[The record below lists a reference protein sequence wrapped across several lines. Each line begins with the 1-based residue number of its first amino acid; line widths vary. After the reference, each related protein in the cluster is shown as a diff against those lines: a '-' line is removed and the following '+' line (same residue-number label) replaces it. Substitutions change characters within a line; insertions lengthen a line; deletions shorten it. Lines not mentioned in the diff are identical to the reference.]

1 VNNMKLESGVLGR
14 FKAALAAVAAAF
26 LLAVSG
32 TACVNRAFLVQVP
45 PMLPARYYACQEA
58 TPVDLYNAYLS
69 PNARRIFAEQ
79 QFNSEVFVFK
89 NIEVVSAMLLN
100 IPKDNIW
107 LGQVICYAA
116 NPRDI
121 SSLKA
126 GQRYDIVGVN
136 RGVHPEWRF
145 SIYLTECYFLPH
157 NAAALPAGEA
167 PAFVQGY

>member
-1 VNNMKLESGVLGR
+1 MKTRTSGNNI
-14 FKAALAAVAAAF
+14 AALFLVLAGF
-26 LLAVSG
+26 LLFAPVAGCMSE
-32 TACVNRAFLVQVP
+32 AFMVQVP

-58 TPVDLYNAYLS
+58 VPVDLYNAYLS

-79 QFNSEVFVFK
+79 QFNGEVFVFK
-89 NIEVVSAMLLN
+89 NVEVVPAMLLN
-100 IPKDNIW
+100 MPKDNIW